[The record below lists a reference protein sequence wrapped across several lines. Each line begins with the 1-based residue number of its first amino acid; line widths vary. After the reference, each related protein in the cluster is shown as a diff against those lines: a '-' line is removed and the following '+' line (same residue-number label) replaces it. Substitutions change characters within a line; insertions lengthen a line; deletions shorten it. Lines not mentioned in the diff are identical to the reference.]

1 MPQIVLTSDMDMAL
15 TAVDVD
21 ETSARAALQEAI
33 DMRAQLKRTEAS
45 LALVLGAL
53 TEFREDSA
61 DYVMHR
67 LSLELR
73 RLAESPE
80 TAAARLGCPPAEID
94 PYLLQA
100 IAAHLYG
107 SRDETVWT
115 ATGRD
120 LVVLH

>member
-1 MPQIVLTSDMDMAL
+1 MPQIVLTSDMDSAA
-15 TAVDVD
+15 TAVEVE
-21 ETSARAALQEAI
+21 ETAAQAALQEAI
-33 DMRAQLKRTEAS
+33 DMRVQLKRTEAS

-73 RLAESPE
+73 RLAEAPE
-80 TAAARLGCPPAEID
+80 TAAARLGCPTTEID
-94 PYLLQA
+94 AHLLQA

-107 SRDETVWT
+107 SRDETVW
-115 ATGRD
+115 AGTGQN

>member
-1 MPQIVLTSDMDMAL
+1 MPHTAL
-15 TAVDVD
+15 TLDSDQAPASVESD
-21 ETSARAALQEAI
+21 EASARAALQAAF
-33 DMRAQLKRTEAS
+33 DLRARLKRTEAS

-53 TEFREDSA
+53 TAFREGDA

-73 RLAESPE
+73 RLAEAPE

-94 PYLLQA
+94 SHLLQA

-115 ATGRD
+115 QNERD

>member
-1 MPQIVLTSDMDMAL
+1 MPHTVLTLDIDQASAS
-15 TAVDVD
+15 VDID
-21 ETSARAALQEAI
+21 EASARVALQEAY

-53 TEFREDSA
+53 TEFREGEA
-61 DYVMHR
+61 DYLMHR

-73 RLAESPE
+73 RLAEAPE

-94 PYLLQA
+94 SHLLQA

-115 ATGRD
+115 QNERD

>member
-1 MPQIVLTSDMDMAL
+1 MPHIVSTSDIDPAP
-15 TAVDVD
+15 AAIDIE
-21 ETSARAALQEAI
+21 ETSTRAALQEAI
-33 DMRAQLKRTEAS
+33 EMRAQLKRTEAS

-73 RLAESPE
+73 RLAEAPE
-80 TAAARLGCPPAEID
+80 TAAARLGCPATEID
-94 PYLLQA
+94 SHLLQA

-107 SRDETVWT
+107 SRDETVWA
-115 ATGRD
+115 ATERD

>member
-1 MPQIVLTSDMDMAL
+1 MPHTVSTLQLHPAPTS
-15 TAVDVD
+15 VD
-21 ETSARAALQEAI
+21 EDEAAARAALQDAI
-33 DMRAQLKRTEAS
+33 DMRVQLKRTEAS

-73 RLAESPE
+73 RLAEAPE
-80 TAAARLGCPPAEID
+80 TAAARLGCPAAEID
-94 PYLLQA
+94 SHLLQA

-107 SRDETVWT
+107 SRDEAVWAGT
-115 ATGRD
+115 ERD
-120 LVVLH
+120 LMVLH